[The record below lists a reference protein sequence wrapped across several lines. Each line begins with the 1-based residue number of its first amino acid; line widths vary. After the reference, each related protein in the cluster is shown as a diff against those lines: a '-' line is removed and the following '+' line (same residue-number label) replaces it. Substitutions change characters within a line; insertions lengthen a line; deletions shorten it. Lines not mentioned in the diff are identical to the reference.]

1 MLNIA
6 LVAVGGAFGAALRY
20 LMSGAMFRQFGD
32 GWPYGTFAINVL
44 GSFLIGLL
52 GGWLAFK
59 GEAGLQM
66 RLLLVTGVLG
76 GFTTFSAY
84 SIETATLIER
94 KAYFEAASYSLGSVA
109 AGLVAVFVGL
119 WIARKVFG

>member
-1 MLNIA
+1 MLNFL
-6 LVAVGGAFGAALRY
+6 LVAIGGAFGAGMRY
-20 LMSGAMFRQFGD
+20 LMGGAVLRQFGD
-32 GWPYGTFAINVL
+32 AWPYGTFAINVL
-44 GSFLIGLL
+44 GSFLIGVL

-84 SIETATLIER
+84 SIETANLIEK
-94 KAYFEAASYSLGSVA
+94 KAWFEAASYSLGSVA
-109 AGLVAVFVGL
+109 AGLVAVFIGL